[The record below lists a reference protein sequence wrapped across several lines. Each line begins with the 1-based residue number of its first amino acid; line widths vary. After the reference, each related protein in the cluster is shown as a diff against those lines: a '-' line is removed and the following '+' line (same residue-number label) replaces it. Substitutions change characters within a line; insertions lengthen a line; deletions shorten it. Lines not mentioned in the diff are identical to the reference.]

1 MPFNSEFQATN
12 CDFNLSLPRYLKSI
26 FPKAEET
33 LILDALC
40 NSDNNVQQAS
50 EELLTRGYEKKDTTI
65 PKMSMRKKDE
75 ALNEIKQQRD
85 RDDQLNVVPVAPKAI
100 SPEERQACEY

>member
-1 MPFNSEFQATN
+1 MLFFYYN
-12 CDFNLSLPRYLKSI
+12 PRYLKSI

-40 NSDNNVQQAS
+40 NCDNNVQQAS
-50 EELLTRGYEKKDTTI
+50 EQLIECGFEKKDTTI

-75 ALNEIKQQRD
+75 EKNEIKRQRD
-85 RDDQLNVVPVAPKAI
+85 RDTEMNAVPVAVKAI
-100 SPEERQACEY
+100 SPEEREACEWEFKE